1 MYNHYTGVLYGG
13 RTVVIKQIKLSNQ
26 AKERL
31 SRLKGK
37 TGIKNWN
44 VLCRWA
50 FCYSLAENTM
60 PTDIPI
66 NADSNLEMSW
76 YTFGGEY
83 SALYEALIIAW
94 CKKMG
99 LPTDENTIT
108 KYFKLHL
115 ERGISYLSG
124 TNFIKNL
131 SDLLELGLEGKK

>member
-1 MYNHYTGVLYGG
+1 MI
-13 RTVVIKQIKLSNQ
+13 IKQIKLSSQ
-26 AKERL
+26 SKDKLA
-31 SRLKGK
+31 RLKGK

-44 VLCRWA
+44 ILCRWA
-50 FCYSLAENTM
+50 LCYSLHENTM

-76 YTFGGEY
+76 YTFAGEFNE
-83 SALYEALIIAW
+83 LYEALIVEW
-94 CKKMG
+94 CIEKDII
-99 LPTDENTIT
+99 PTEDNVS

-131 SDLLELGLEGKK
+131 EDLLNLALEAE

>member
-1 MYNHYTGVLYGG
+1 MIV
-13 RTVVIKQIKLSNQ
+13 KQIKLSSQ
-26 AKERL
+26 AKEKL

-50 FCYSLAENTM
+50 FCYSLSENTV
-60 PTDIPI
+60 PTDVPI
-66 NADSNLEMSW
+66 NADSNVEMSW

-83 SALYEALIIAW
+83 SDLYEVLMIEW
-94 CKKMG
+94 CREKEID
-99 LPTDENTIT
+99 LAEENLS

-115 ERGISYLSG
+115 ERGINYLSG

-131 SDLLELGLEGKK
+131 SDLLKLAMEV

>member
-1 MYNHYTGVLYGG
+1 MIIN
-13 RTVVIKQIKLSNQ
+13 QIRLSNQ
-26 AKERL
+26 AKDRL

-50 FCYSLAENTM
+50 LCYSLKEGTI
-60 PTDIPI
+60 PTDINVPS
-66 NADSNLEMSW
+66 DSNVEMSW

-83 SALYEALIIAW
+83 NEIYEAILKSW
-94 CKKMG
+94 CISKN
-99 LPTDENTIT
+99 LPYDDNTVA

-124 TNFIKNL
+124 TNFVKNL
-131 SDLLELGLEGKK
+131 NDLLDLALEV

>member
-1 MYNHYTGVLYGG
+1 MIM
-13 RTVVIKQIKLSNQ
+13 RQIRLSNR

-50 FCYSLAENTM
+50 YCYSLKENTI
-60 PTDIPI
+60 PTPENIDG
-66 NADSNLEMSW
+66 DSNVEMSW
-76 YTFGGEY
+76 YTFAGEY
-83 SALYEALIIAW
+83 SDLYEALIIAW
-94 CKKMG
+94 CKYMDI
-99 LPTDENTIT
+99 PTDNDTMA
-108 KYFKLHL
+108 KYIKMHI

-131 SDLLELGLEGKK
+131 DDLLNLGAAG

>member
-1 MYNHYTGVLYGG
+1 MIV
-13 RTVVIKQIKLSNQ
+13 KQIKLSSRS
-26 AKERL
+26 KDKL

-50 FCYSLAENTM
+50 LCYSLHEGTV

-76 YTFGGEY
+76 STFSGEFNEI
-83 SALYEALIIAW
+83 YEALIIEW
-94 CKKMG
+94 CAEKSIE
-99 LPTDENTIT
+99 PTEENLS

-124 TNFIKNL
+124 TNFVKDLN
-131 SDLLELGLEGKK
+131 DLLNLALEA

>member
-1 MYNHYTGVLYGG
+1 MI
-13 RTVVIKQIKLSNQ
+13 IKQIKLSNIS
-26 AKERL
+26 KDRL

-50 FCYSLAENTM
+50 LCYSLSENTM

-66 NADSNLEMSW
+66 VADSNVEMSW
-76 YTFGGEY
+76 FTFGGEY
-83 SALYEALIIAW
+83 SDLYDALMIAW
-94 CKKMG
+94 CKKMD
-99 LPTDENTIT
+99 LPTDEDTMA

-115 ERGISYLSG
+115 ERGIAHLSG

-131 SDLLELGLEGKK
+131 DDLVGLTIGE